1 MKRLILLFI
10 PVLLILAGCSSESD
24 AAGVAMT
31 YLNARLEADVD
42 KLRDLSCA
50 DWESQVALQA
60 ASFSSIEA
68 HLEDA
73 TCKVGGK
80 DGDKTIVEC
89 AGKIVYEYNGERN
102 ERELGN
108 LLMIQENDE
117 WKVCGEAE

>member
-1 MKRLILLFI
+1 MKRFLLLFI
-10 PVLLILAGCSSESD
+10 PILLILAGCSTESD
-24 AAGVAMT
+24 PAGIAMNYLVA
-31 YLNARLEADVD
+31 RIEANTD

-50 DWESQVALQA
+50 DWEKEVELQA

-108 LLMIQENDE
+108 LLMVQESGE

>member
-1 MKRLILLFI
+1 MKYMLILLLPI
-10 PVLLILAGCSSESD
+10 VLILASCSSEAD
-24 AAGVAMT
+24 PADVAMN
-31 YLNARLEADVD
+31 YLIARLEANVD

-50 DWESQVALQA
+50 DWESQVQLQA
-60 ASFSSIEA
+60 ASFSSIDA

-80 DGDKTIVEC
+80 EGDQTVVEC
-89 AGKIVYEYNGERN
+89 DGKIVYEYNGERN

-108 LLMIQENDE
+108 LLMVQEGGE